1 MSADPRGVA
10 KGGMVS
16 STRVEGTGWTLIES
30 ATLEFTNQDEIFVF
44 QMDKARKILQTED
57 AYLAKA

>member
-1 MSADPRGVA
+1 MSAGPRGVA

-44 QMDKARKILQTED
+44 
-57 AYLAKA
+57 